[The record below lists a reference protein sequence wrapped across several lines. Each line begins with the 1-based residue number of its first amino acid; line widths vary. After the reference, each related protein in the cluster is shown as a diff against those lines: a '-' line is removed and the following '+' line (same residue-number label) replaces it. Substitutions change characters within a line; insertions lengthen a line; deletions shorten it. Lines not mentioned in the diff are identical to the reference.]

1 MFYRSL
7 LGAMALVALSIPS
20 ASAQIYDNSKYPDWS
35 GQWRWVP
42 DGDVPRYDHTK
53 PIRRQQAP
61 LTPEYQARF
70 EASIKDQDSGG
81 FGLDTNYACI
91 PQTMP
96 RLMNGIVPFEFLVSP
111 EVTHVLFERMNY
123 QGRRIYTDGR
133 QWPKNLD
140 LISTGYSIG
149 QWLDTDGDGRF
160 DTLAVETRS
169 VRGPKTW
176 DQSGMPMADDNET
189 IVMERLYLDKNDPN
203 ILHNEM
209 TTIDNSLTRPWSAIT
224 DYHRNPS
231 VVWRE
236 DACLANP
243 YVTIDKQVYML
254 SADGR
259 LMPLKKNQSPPDL
272 SYFKSTAKRP

>member
-1 MFYRSL
+1 MLCRCL
-7 LGAMALVALSIPS
+7 VGAMALVVLSMPS
-20 ASAQIYDNSKYPDWS
+20 LRGEIFDSSKYPDWS

-53 PIRRQQAP
+53 PIRRQEAP
-61 LTPEYQARF
+61 LKPEYQALF

-96 RLMNGIVPFEFLVSP
+96 RLMNGIVPFEFVLSP
-111 EVTHVLFERMNY
+111 EITHILFERMNY

-133 QWPKNLD
+133 PWPKGQEP
-140 LISTGYSIG
+140 ISTGYSIA

-160 DTLAVETRS
+160 DTLAIETRS
-169 VRGPKTW
+169 IRGPKTW
-176 DQSGMPMADDNET
+176 DQSGMPMASDNET
-189 IVMERLYLDKNDPN
+189 IVNERLYLDKNDPN

-224 DYHRNPS
+224 DYRRNPK
-231 VVWRE
+231 VMWHE

-243 YVTIDKQVYML
+243 YITIEKQVYML

-272 SYFKSTAKRP
+272 GYFKSMTNRP